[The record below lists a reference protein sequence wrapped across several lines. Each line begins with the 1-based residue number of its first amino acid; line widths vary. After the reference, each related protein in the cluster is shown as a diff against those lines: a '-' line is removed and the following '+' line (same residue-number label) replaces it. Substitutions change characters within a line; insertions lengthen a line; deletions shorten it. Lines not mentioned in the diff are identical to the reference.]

1 MADLTP
7 AARPAAAET
16 VAFLFADLEGSTRL
30 LARLGPDH
38 YGSVLR
44 GYRSVIVAAAEAE
57 GGEVVDREGDGLFLI
72 FPTAAGA
79 LRAAAQAQR
88 GLAAHEWPAAL
99 EVTARV
105 GVHAGEARRDADGLV
120 GLDVHRAARVASA
133 AHGAQVLVSDAARV
147 LALDGLPD
155 DLQLRDLGEHRLKD
169 LNRSERLH
177 QLIIPGLRHDF
188 PALRTLESAHHNLPV
203 QATSFV
209 GRQAELAQLAELVR
223 ASRLVTITGVGGSG
237 KTRLAL
243 HVAAD
248 MATQFRDGVW
258 LVELG
263 GVTDPERV
271 DGAVL
276 SALGLTQD
284 RGVAVR
290 ETALSHLET
299 WTALLILDN
308 CEHLLDAAADL
319 VAAILAAAPGVKI
332 VATSRELLGVAGENV
347 YGLRS
352 MSLPATGAASATEAL
367 ASFDAVR
374 LFTERAAAVLPGFTL
389 NADNARAVAE
399 ICRRLDGMPLALELA
414 APRLRTFGPNKL
426 AALLDQRF
434 RLLTGGSRTALP
446 RQQTLDATIEW
457 SYRLLDDAER
467 AFFRALSAF
476 QGGFSYEAA
485 VAVCA
490 DGEVDETDVIEL
502 LPALVD
508 KSLVVAESE
517 GGEVRYRLLETLR
530 QFAIE
535 RLDASG
541 QGQATRRRHADYF
554 RGLALEAARQA
565 VGPNER
571 TWHLRVGS
579 EVDNLRQAMTWLI
592 EADQPSAAIELAI
605 AFARFSGWSEALSW
619 MERAWPADWP
629 VDSGLLRARALSV
642 RGQLRDNAGRFD
654 EAAADIEQSIDL
666 FRGLEAAGIEPAL
679 LIEFPRYA
687 GAFISLAVVL
697 FHHGRAGDNNQ
708 VFTELVQQGLGVAR
722 RLGDE
727 HSIASALGNLA
738 HHMDPAG
745 DPHAARQLFAE
756 AVAATRALGS
766 DQAMAIVS
774 QQRAYF
780 EFQAGDLE
788 ASRAAWQA
796 AVEHAE
802 RADQRIDAH
811 VLRAYLA
818 ATEVELGIDSAGSF
832 AASVRR
838 LFEEPGTREAAWV
851 YQSLIVF
858 RAGIDAARRDHQR
871 VAVAAGASAAE
882 TERGTPVRWD
892 LVAHFE
898 RVTREAREA
907 LGEAQLASGMARGA
921 ALSREEIA
929 RFLAAD

>member
-1 MADLTP
+1 MAELTS
-7 AARPAAAET
+7 AARAAAAET

-30 LARLGPDH
+30 LARLGPDL
-38 YGSVLR
+38 YRSVLR
-44 GYRSVIVAAAEAE
+44 GYRSVIAAAAAGE
-57 GGEVVDREGDGLFLI
+57 GGEVVDREGDGLFLV

-79 LRAAAQAQR
+79 LRAAAQAQS
-88 GLAAHEWPAAL
+88 GLAAYEWPAAI
-99 EVTARV
+99 EVAARM

-147 LALDGLPD
+147 LALEGLPD

-169 LNRSERLH
+169 LNRPERLH
-177 QLIIPGLRHDF
+177 QLVVPGLRHDF

-209 GRQAELAQLAELVR
+209 GRQAELAQIAELVR
-223 ASRLVTITGVGGSG
+223 SSRLVTITGVGGSG

-243 HVAAD
+243 QVTAD
-248 MATQFRDGVW
+248 MATHFRDGVW

-263 GVTDPERV
+263 GVTDPELV

-276 SALGLTQD
+276 AALGLTQD
-284 RGVAVR
+284 RGVGPR
-290 ETALSHLET
+290 ETALANLEA

-308 CEHLLDAAADL
+308 CEHLLDAAAEL
-319 VAAILAAAPGVKI
+319 VAAILAAAPGIKI

-347 YGLRS
+347 HGLRS
-352 MSLPATGAASATEAL
+352 MSLPAAESSTATETL
-367 ASFDAVR
+367 ASYDAVR
-374 LFTERAAAVLPGFTL
+374 LFTERAAAVLPGFSL

-414 APRLRTFGPNKL
+414 APRLRTFSPDKL

-446 RQQTLDATIEW
+446 RQQTLNATIEW

-467 AFFRALSAF
+467 AFFRGLSVF

-485 VAVCA
+485 VAVFA
-490 DGEVDETDVIEL
+490 GGEVDETDVIEL

-508 KSLVVAESE
+508 KSLVLAESE
-517 GGEVRYRLLETLR
+517 GADVRYRLLETLR

-535 RLDASG
+535 RLDDSG
-541 QGQATRRRHADYF
+541 QGQETRRRHADYF
-554 RGLALEAARQA
+554 HGLALEAARQA
-565 VGPNER
+565 VGPEER
-571 TWHLRVGS
+571 AWHVRVGIES
-579 EVDNLRQAMTWLI
+579 DNLRQAVTWLI
-592 EADQPSAAIELAI
+592 EADQPTAAFEVAI
-605 AFARFSGWSEALSW
+605 AFARFTGWSEGLSW
-619 MERAWPADWP
+619 MERAWPAGWSPD
-629 VDSGLLRARALSV
+629 VGLLRARALSL
-642 RGQLRDNAGRFD
+642 RGQLRDHAGRFD
-654 EAAADIEQSIDL
+654 DAAADIRESIDV
-666 FRGLEAAGIEPAL
+666 FRELEAAGTDTAL

-697 FHHGRAGDNNQ
+697 FHHGRAGDNNEA
-708 VFTELVQQGLGVAR
+708 FTELVQEGMRVAR
-722 RLGDE
+722 RLGDK

-745 DPHAARQLFAE
+745 DPGAARQLFAE

-766 DQAMAIVS
+766 DLMMAIVS
-774 QQRAYF
+774 QQRAFF

-796 AVEHAE
+796 AIEHVE
-802 RADQRIDAH
+802 RAGRVAEGH

-818 ATEVELGIDSAGSF
+818 ATEVELGIAAGGSF
-832 AASVRR
+832 VANVRS
-838 LFEEPGTREAAWV
+838 LFDEPGTRDAAWV

-871 VAVAAGASAAE
+871 VAVAAGASAGE
-882 TERGTPVRWD
+882 TERGNALRWD

-898 RVTREAREA
+898 RVTRDARAA
-907 LGEAQLASGMARGA
+907 LGDAEFASGVGRGA